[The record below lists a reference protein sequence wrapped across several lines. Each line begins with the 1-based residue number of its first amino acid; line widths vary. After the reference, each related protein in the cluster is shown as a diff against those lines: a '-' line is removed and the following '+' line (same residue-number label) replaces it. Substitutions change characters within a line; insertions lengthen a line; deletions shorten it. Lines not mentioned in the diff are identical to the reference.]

1 MKNDTSNREE
11 NNFYAENLNIN
22 NTLFYTIKNAESAY
36 VKYFNDITNFSV
48 NNVLYEVFQSIE
60 EFDKENNDILNYE
73 TCISNYEEIIYQ
85 TNVNIENDNNFSYND
100 KNICNYKELI
110 FDLYLTIKNSII
122 PKRLLIILNK
132 YKDNKIFII
141 IIILLFLIFSFCKDI
156 IYDMIK
162 NTLKNLIVVR
172 SSEDIKTTIIN
183 QTINNIIVI
192 NDNKPYYYYIET
204 KDKNGNIINGY
215 VSKRKYNKLKSNK
228 TVQK

>member
-1 MKNDTSNREE
+1 MTNF
-11 NNFYAENLNIN
+11 NFYNNWLNS
-22 NTLFYTIKNAESAY
+22 IKNAESAY

-60 EFDKENNDILNYE
+60 EFDKENNDILNCE

-110 FDLYLTIKNSII
+110 FDLYLTIKDSII

-156 IYDMIK
+156 IYDMMK